1 MSRLRL
7 SSHITNVGNVLQE
20 AAEIRP
26 NQPVYTF
33 TTNYGHNASTI
44 KYAELH
50 EQARAIGYALYRKG
64 YQGQRV
70 LLLYAPGLE
79 YIAAFWGCLYAGV
92 IAVPVYPPAINRPM
106 DRIEAIIEDAQP
118 IAAMTTNAFLGLL
131 SQHFTQN
138 PRFQHIECVS
148 TDTIPLLDPT
158 VAWQTANVCSEDIA
172 FLQYTSGS
180 TAKPKGVI
188 ITHHNLLCNEQIIY
202 EAFDHSPNTIAAGWL
217 PFYHDMGLIG
227 NILQPLFLGGHCIL
241 TSPFDFLKQPAYW
254 LKMISDYQA
263 TSSGGPNFAY
273 ELCIRKVRPEQM
285 ETLDLSSWRVA
296 FNGAETI
303 RSSTIK
309 RFTEKFAACG
319 FRPEAFYPCY
329 GLAEATLFVTGC
341 HVDQKPKHCL
351 VDKSELQ
358 QNRVRIVSEGTE
370 GAQELVGS
378 GRVWGDTQV
387 NIVNPVTTKLCAG
400 NEIGEIWVSGDSI
413 TGGYWQQ
420 DLLTK
425 QTFQAKIENNEQD
438 TFLRTGDLGF
448 IHDGELFVTGRIKDL
463 IIIDGCNHY
472 PQDIE
477 YTIEKSHPM
486 LKEGGVAAFSVDVAD
501 QECVVVIARI
511 RDKSVLASQE
521 LTSSIKK
528 VVSDVHQIRLHDVV
542 LLTQGNIAK
551 TSSGKTQRYLCREM
565 YLSGD
570 YSTEN

>member
-1 MSRLRL
+1 MTRLLL
-7 SSHITNVGNVLQE
+7 SPHITNVGNVLQE
-20 AAEIRP
+20 AVQTRP
-26 NQPVYTF
+26 NEPVYTF
-33 TTNYGHNASTI
+33 TTNYGRDVSTI

-50 EQARAIGYALYRKG
+50 EQARKIGYTLYRKG

-79 YIAAFWGCLYAGV
+79 YIVAFWGCLYAGV

-106 DRIEAIIEDAQP
+106 DRIEAIIEDAKP
-118 IAAMTTNAFLGLL
+118 VAAMTTSVFLKLL
-131 SQHFTQN
+131 TQHFAQN
-138 PRFQHIECVS
+138 LRFQHIECIA
-148 TDTIPLLDPT
+148 TDILSPLEST
-158 VAWQTANVCSEDIA
+158 VAWQTANVRSEDIA

-180 TAKPKGVI
+180 TAKPKGVMV
-188 ITHHNLLCNEQIIY
+188 THHNLLCNEQIIY
-202 EAFDHSPNTIAAGWL
+202 EAFDHSPNTIVAGWL

-241 TSPFDFLKQPAYW
+241 TSPFDFLKQPVSW

-273 ELCIRKVRPEQM
+273 ELCIRKIRPEQI

-309 RFTEKFAACG
+309 RFTEKFSFCG
-319 FRPEAFYPCY
+319 FRPEVFFPCY

-341 HVDQKPKHCL
+341 PVDQKPTYCL
-351 VDKSELQ
+351 VDESELQ
-358 QNRVRIVSEGTE
+358 QNRVRLVSEGTK
-370 GAQELVGS
+370 GVQELVGS

-387 NIVNPVTTKLCAG
+387 NIVNPTTSELCET

-413 TGGYWQQ
+413 TSGYWQQ
-420 DLLTK
+420 ESLSRE
-425 QTFQAKIENNEQD
+425 TFRAIIGNNGQN

-463 IIIDGCNHY
+463 IIIDGRNHY

-477 YTIEKSHPM
+477 YTIEKNHIM
-486 LKEGGVAAFSVDVAD
+486 LKEGGVAVFSADVAD

-511 RDKSVLASQE
+511 RDKNVMSSQE
-521 LTSSIKK
+521 IVSSIKK
-528 VVSDVHQIRLHDVV
+528 TVANAHQIRLHDVI
-542 LLTQGNIAK
+542 LLTQGNIPK
-551 TSSGKTQRYLCREM
+551 TSSGKIQRYLCREM

-570 YSTEN
+570 YTTY